1 MKISFAIRENEKKLK
16 KKNQTLFQAFLFFS
30 LINIHMDVIPSEVID
45 IDGCEEE
52 NKKGEDE
59 KSSNTEY

>member
-1 MKISFAIRENEKKLK
+1 MKKKLK